1 MSGGRSARVVGVV
14 VAFVLAAGV
23 LVGCGDDSDN
33 RKSTSSSTTLAR
45 LGAADYATTTGDT
58 SGDLGGVQFDIATDP
73 SVTAAEDT
81 LSTEGVIGGTTIR
94 SEVAPW
100 TAALV
105 IRTVADASQGQ
116 FCGGALVAPT
126 LVFTAAHCI
135 VAERTA
141 AGTRYIPPNAIDV
154 VVGREDLGSDEG
166 ERLPVAGLAW
176 HPEYDPA
183 ETDFDYAVL
192 RLGRDSTNAPIA
204 VPPATANGL
213 WAAGGGSL
221 VAGWGCDQAG
231 VPKGAC
237 GTTRPQLS
245 GAILTL
251 QTPTDCGQPP
261 LGAANDSSTMLCARD
276 PEGVR
281 SACFGD
287 SGGPLSVL
295 ANDDRWYL
303 IGLVSWG
310 AVPCRLDTNNYFAF
324 LPAAYPW
331 LQQVLG
337 GS

>member
-1 MSGGRSARVVGVV
+1 VAVVA
-14 VAFVLAAGV
+14 AFVLVASV

-33 RKSTSSSTTLAR
+33 GESTRTTRAR
-45 LGAADYATTTGDT
+45 FGAADYATTTEDS
-58 SGDLGGVQFDIATDP
+58 SGDLGDAQIDIATDA

-81 LSTEGVIGGTTIR
+81 LSTEGVIGGTTMQA
-94 SEVAPW
+94 EVAPW

-105 IRTVADASQGQ
+105 IRSVPDAGQGQ
-116 FCGGALVAPT
+116 FCGGALVAPN

-135 VAERTA
+135 VVERTA
-141 AGTRYIPPNAIDV
+141 AGTRYVPPDVIDV

-183 ETDFDYAVL
+183 GTDSDYAVL
-192 RLGRDSTNAPIA
+192 RLGTDSTNTPIA
-204 VPPATANGL
+204 VPPATATGL
-213 WAAGGGSL
+213 WAPGGGSL

-237 GTTRPQLS
+237 GTTRPRLS

-251 QTPTDCGQPP
+251 QAPVDCAQAP
-261 LGAANDSSTMLCARD
+261 LGAAYDSTTMLCARD

>member
-1 MSGGRSARVVGVV
+1 MAS
-14 VAFVLAAGV
+14 FVLAAGL
-23 LVGCGDDSDN
+23 LVGCGDDSDGEEGT
-33 RKSTSSSTTLAR
+33 RAPLAR
-45 LGAADYATTTGDT
+45 FRAGDYATTTGDT
-58 SGDLGGVQFDIATDP
+58 AGDLGDVQLDVATDA
-73 SVTAAEDT
+73 SVTPAEDA

-94 SEVAPW
+94 AEVAPW

-105 IRTVADASQGQ
+105 IRTVADASEGQ
-116 FCGGALVAPT
+116 FCGGALVAPN

-135 VAERTA
+135 VVDRSA
-141 AGTRYIPPNAIDV
+141 AGTRYIPPDVIDV
-154 VVGREDLGSDEG
+154 VIGREDLGSDDG

-176 HPEYDPA
+176 HPEYDPG
-183 ETDFDYAVL
+183 ETDFDYGVL
-192 RLGRDSTNAPIA
+192 RLGTDSANTPIA
-204 VPPATANGL
+204 IPPATANGL
-213 WAAGGGSL
+213 WAPGGGSL

-237 GTTRPQLS
+237 GTTRPRLS
-245 GAILTL
+245 GAVLTL

-261 LGAANDSSTMLCARD
+261 LGAAYDSATMLCARD

-295 ANDDRWYL
+295 ANDERWYL
-303 IGLVSWG
+303 VGLVSWG
-310 AVPCRLDTNNYFAF
+310 SVPCRLDTNNYFAF